1 MNKYVAFIRG
11 VNVGGITLT
20 MYDLKKIFAG
30 LGFKNIQSYIQS
42 GNIVFESDETD
53 TTLLGNKIQESIQKK
68 TKLSVVVFIKTNE
81 QIRSLVSNT
90 PFGKNFDANR
100 IYVIMMNKT
109 PIAEKFEGIKSGI
122 SAGENFILK
131 KDVIY
136 SYYGNGYGKSKH
148 TNNYFEKVL
157 SVSATT
163 RNWNTINKIF
173 DLMNA
178 E

>member
-1 MNKYVAFIRG
+1 
-11 VNVGGITLT
+11 
-20 MYDLKKIFAG
+20 
-30 LGFKNIQSYIQS
+30 
-42 GNIVFESDETD
+42 
-53 TTLLGNKIQESIQKK
+53 
-68 TKLSVVVFIKTNE
+68 
-81 QIRSLVSNT
+81 
-90 PFGKNFDANR
+90 
-100 IYVIMMNKT
+100 MMNKT

-157 SVSATT
+157 SVSSTT